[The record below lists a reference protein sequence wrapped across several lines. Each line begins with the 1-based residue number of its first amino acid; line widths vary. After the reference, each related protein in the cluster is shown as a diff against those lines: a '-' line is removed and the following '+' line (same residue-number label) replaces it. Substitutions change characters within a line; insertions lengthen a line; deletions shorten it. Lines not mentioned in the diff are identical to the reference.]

1 MWSYIYE
8 KFSKNPSQLR
18 VVKHLI
24 STGIRVLKN
33 SDEGPLLFCNDIEI
47 KPNTLARACK
57 VDRRVVMSV
66 TEKITGDLKLYE
78 FFSDLKC
85 TADLSRSSIK
95 MGYGVIEISPESAD
109 KPGIVAG
116 VSDII
121 SKSGISIRQVIVDD
135 PELVDDPKAVIVT
148 DKKIPS
154 ELFADLK
161 NVEGV
166 RAITLL

>member
-1 MWSYIYE
+1 
-8 KFSKNPSQLR
+8 
-18 VVKHLI
+18 
-24 STGIRVLKN
+24 
-33 SDEGPLLFCNDIEI
+33 
-47 KPNTLARACK
+47 
-57 VDRRVVMSV
+57 
-66 TEKITGDLKLYE
+66 
-78 FFSDLKC
+78 
-85 TADLSRSSIK
+85 